1 MKLDVIIDDK
11 NHRIDVPPE
20 MLTEAET
27 FFEKMERDMDA
38 GWQMGPEF
46 VEHPDRNQ
54 RCQIAA
60 SKLLTSHAAN
70 NTLVVQ
76 LMAAYI
82 LKRLPGIRSVNIDTS
97 GEMLNTELIFEE
109 GARRARPQAS
119 PSHVLTETEARARA
133 DKDVSPV
140 YKIGRSWRFAVYD
153 VTVDRWIESPFTDN
167 EETAKQQRDQAH
179 AQLMQALMQG
189 RL

>member
-20 MLTEAET
+20 MLTDAES
-27 FFEKMERDMDA
+27 FFQKMDQDMDH

-46 VEHPDRNQ
+46 IELPDSTQ

-60 SKLLTSHAAN
+60 NKLLTSYAN
-70 NTLVVQ
+70 DNQLMVQ

-82 LKRLPGIRSVNIDTS
+82 LKRLPGIKGINIDTS
-97 GEMLNTELIFEE
+97 GEMQHTELIFEE
-109 GARRARPQAS
+109 GARRGDQTRVPSRPLS
-119 PSHVLTETEARARA
+119 ETEARARA

-140 YKIGRSWRFAVYD
+140 YKVGRSWRFAVYD
-153 VTVDRWIESPFTDN
+153 PAAGRWIESPFTDTQ
-167 EETAKQQRDQAH
+167 EAAQQQRDQAY
-179 AQLMQALMQG
+179 AQMVQAMLQG